1 MKNFVVLSALLA
13 LACSRSESNAGESHS
28 DESGPGSP
36 LVVFTVNYPLAYFA
50 ERIGGD
56 AVRVE
61 FPAPTDGDPAFWSPE
76 PETIIAYQSADL
88 ILLNG
93 ACYAQ
98 WVDRASLPASRT
110 VDTGSSRS
118 EQWIAGDDVAHTH
131 GPGDEHVHRATA
143 FTTWLDLTF
152 AVDQARAITSALS
165 SARPQMSERFEANL
179 HALETEL
186 SALDDSWRALVAAHP
201 EQPVLASH
209 PVYQYLAQRTGLS
222 LESLH
227 WEPEELPD
235 DIQWRKLEALH
246 AEQPAKW
253 MLWEGPPLPEVVERL
268 RTIGVECVV
277 FDPCGN
283 TPGNGTDFLAVM
295 HANTRA
301 LELVFGR
308 DG

>member
-1 MKNFVVLSALLA
+1 MKNLIVPSVLLA
-13 LACSRSESNAGESHS
+13 LACSPGESNAEESRT
-28 DESGPGSP
+28 EEPAAGSP

-61 FPAPTDGDPAFWSPE
+61 FPAPADGDPAFWSPD
-76 PETIIAYQSADL
+76 PETIIAYQNADL
-88 ILLNG
+88 VLLNG
-93 ACYAQ
+93 AGYAQ
-98 WVDRASLPASRT
+98 WADRASLPTSRT
-110 VDTGSSRS
+110 IDTGASRS
-118 EQWIAGDDVAHTH
+118 EQLIAEDDVAHTH

-143 FTTWLDLTF
+143 FTTWLDPTF

-165 SARPQMSERFEANL
+165 SARPQMTEQFEANL
-179 HALETEL
+179 DALETEL
-186 SALDDSWRALVAAHP
+186 SALDERWRAIVAAHP
-201 EQPVLASH
+201 ERPILASH

-246 AEQPAKW
+246 AEHPAKW
-253 MLWEGPPLPEVVERL
+253 MLWEGQPLPEVVDRL
-268 RTIGVECVV
+268 QSVGIECVV

-283 TPGNGTDFLAVM
+283 TPTGGTDFLEVM
-295 HANTRA
+295 QANSRA
-301 LELVFGR
+301 LEIAFGQ
-308 DG
+308 D